1 MKILDENGQDF
12 DLKMK
17 KGVKY
22 QIKFD
27 LEDSLTSNCQEKNPF
42 YKILNSDYFFKMSFM
57 HSHEGVGNE
66 QLIIVKNMAT
76 NSLTR
81 SIP

>member
-17 KGVKY
+17 KGEKY

-42 YKILNSDYFFKMSFM
+42 YKILK
-57 HSHEGVGNE
+57 
-66 QLIIVKNMAT
+66 
-76 NSLTR
+76 
-81 SIP
+81 